1 MNRPFSRLLSSAHA
15 ATAVR
20 LASRVALVA
29 GAMFAVLPTA
39 QARRTPRPV
48 LVITHPTA
56 SLVQHYVTLV
66 RSHALAVD
74 NLKIVGIYHEAET
87 EDYAATRAYLTKEK
101 VDFISL
107 RAVHCKLEAK
117 DVYTNNGCRAEFAD
131 ILEHSSAMVFN
142 GGADIQ
148 PSLYGQPQLMSTT
161 VETPRRHIFEVALL
175 VQLLGSS
182 RAKDVQPL
190 LLTHHDY
197 PILGICVGM
206 QTMNVAAGGT
216 LLQDIPTQ
224 LYQQNTVEA
233 ALAASPSTWH
243 RNHSAE
249 LGVDATVS
257 LGVMHPLHLLPNAPA
272 FMLEACARGEH
283 EPQVLCVHHQAVD
296 KLAPGYVVYGTSD
309 DGKIVEAIGR
319 LDYPNVIGVQ
329 FHPERAPMWD
339 PKEPAMLTPTS
350 KEYNFIYGTLQRDPH
365 SKAFNTAIWR
375 WLGQQM
381 VHPTSNRPAS

>member
-1 MNRPFSRLLSSAHA
+1 MKLLLPAPFAGAAPAQLFRLALALGLGWSALAAGAPEAHA
-15 ATAVR
+15 
-20 LASRVALVA
+20 
-29 GAMFAVLPTA
+29 
-39 QARRTPRPV
+39 RPGRPHV

-66 RSHALAVD
+66 RSHTLSVD
-74 NLKIVGIYHEAET
+74 NLRIVGIYHEAET
-87 EDYAATRAYLTKEK
+87 EDYAAARAYLAREK

-107 RAVHCKLEAK
+107 RAVHCRLEAG
-117 DVYTNNGCRAEFAD
+117 DVFKNNGCRAEFAD

-161 VETPRRHIFEVALL
+161 VETPRRHLFEVALL

-233 ALAASPSTWH
+233 ALAASPATWH
-243 RNHSAE
+243 RNHSHE
-249 LGVDATVS
+249 LGADESVS
-257 LGVMHPLHLLPNAPA
+257 QGVMHPLHLLPNAPP
-272 FMLEACARGEH
+272 FMLEACARGSH

-319 LDYPNVIGVQ
+319 LDFPNVIGVQ

-350 KEYNFIYGTLQRDPH
+350 KEFNFIYGTLQRDAY

-375 WLGQQM
+375 WLGQQI